1 MKQCLVAVQLCV
13 IITFEPI
20 CQLNTFPSSEGK
32 AEEKWAATVEYQKE
46 AKRAGS
52 PSCRALWCKRKHF
65 CRDQTVPAAFGTP
78 LKCTLISESSP
89 WTRTTF
95 SPSVRVCWPAECL
108 CGEVGGHWG
117 PAVIT
122 VVVAD
127 VLWNGKG
134 PHIQASV
141 VSIRVLPLL
150 KGQDLFTHNRR
161 LRPCKRPQVESPMKA
176 SGFVF
181 R

>member
-1 MKQCLVAVQLCV
+1 MLSSRSALCHYN
-13 IITFEPI
+13 IWADLPI
-20 CQLNTFPSSEGK
+20 KYVSILRGKSWRKVSQLNI
-32 AEEKWAATVEYQKE
+32 
-46 AKRAGS
+46 
-52 PSCRALWCKRKHF
+52 KRKQSEPAA
-65 CRDQTVPAAFGTP
+65 RVVGLSDARENISPDQTVPAAFGTP